1 MGCPMRRDPTWSEVC
16 FWLFVLICLQFMSFI
31 YWIKRMA
38 NGFWNS
44 KPVDFL
50 VTSFKTVFRIR
61 TGPIEQSEI
70 NAWREIVDKTE
81 KG

>member
-1 MGCPMRRDPTWSEVC
+1 MV
-16 FWLFVLICLQFMSFI
+16 
-31 YWIKRMA
+31 

-70 NAWREIVDKTE
+70 NTWREIVDKTE
-81 KG
+81 KYIITKE